1 MRRCLIV
8 ANQTLTTDTLSA
20 AVERQIAAEPHEFY
34 VVAPATP
41 LRDEI
46 DAPAA
51 YAELG
56 PPPADRAYA
65 LARQRLDRALDHL
78 RSLGATV
85 DGEVGD
91 PDPLE
96 AVRVA
101 LGHFAA
107 DEILV
112 STLPRGLSQWLRRD
126 LPARL
131 RKGCG
136 IPVTHLVAERDA
148 NARARPHPGC
158 GAQPDRRSPAS
169 EPWPELRPR
178 HPVRGPGQART
189 EPGPPAS

>member
-8 ANQTLTTDTLSA
+8 ANQTLTTDTLSE
-20 AVERQIAAEPHEFY
+20 AVEQRIAAEPHEFY

-46 DAPAA
+46 DAPGA

-56 PPPADRAYA
+56 PSPADRAYA

-91 PDPLE
+91 PDPQE

-101 LGHFAA
+101 LGRFAA
-107 DEILV
+107 DEIIV

-131 RKGCG
+131 RKDCG
-136 IPVTHLVAERDA
+136 IPVTHLVSDRDA
-148 NARARPHPGC
+148 NARA
-158 GAQPDRRSPAS
+158 
-169 EPWPELRPR
+169 
-178 HPVRGPGQART
+178 
-189 EPGPPAS
+189 